1 MNNRN
6 KSTSFAAPQES
17 NSFDRVS
24 SYEIRRNI
32 AMSSLFAIIYLL
44 NKM

>member
-32 AMSSLFAIIYLL
+32 AMSLYAIIYLL

>member
-17 NSFDRVS
+17 NSFDLVS

-32 AMSSLFAIIYLL
+32 AMSSLFMRLFIS
-44 NKM
+44 